1 MAATEVSINI
11 SGDKEVADM
20 LRSVGLSVQDLKPAM
35 QDVGKYLKKF
45 FANDVFV
52 SRGQVIGHAWPRL
65 STNYAAQKARSY
77 SGRPM
82 LVRTGTMQRSFT
94 YKSSPLEVEITNTAR
109 HFVYHQSDE
118 ARTIMPYRP
127 MMKVE
132 SGDAR
137 YDEIVKIINARLART
152 IKEKGGA

>member
-1 MAATEVSINI
+1 MAATEVQINI
-11 SGDKEVADM
+11 SGDKEVAQM
-20 LRSVGLSVQDLKPAM
+20 LRSVGLEIKDLRPAM
-35 QDVGKYLKKF
+35 QDVGKYLKQF

-52 SRGQVIGHAWPRL
+52 SRGSVIGHAWPRL
-65 STNYAAQKARSY
+65 SAGYAEQKARSY
-77 SGRPM
+77 SGRPL

-94 YKSSPLEVEITNTAR
+94 YKSAPLQVEITNTAK

-118 ARTIMPYRP
+118 PRSVIPYRP

-137 YDEIVKIINARLART
+137 YTEIVKIINARLAQT
-152 IKEKGGA
+152 IKDKGGA